1 MSTNILGAYLEKFKD
16 WKYCPPSNHL
26 WTVTFLLSSRGDKQN
41 EVSTFATLYNNI
53 VRVNTLYD
61 ATYSPL
67 WKITTPNGTGDFVIN
82 SQDNNIGL
90 FLVNELSFNGN
101 SVSIQD
107 TQSGAQQQ
115 YTGWLSYGKTQTGRN
130 HNHAAKIKFA
140 QSNWDF
146 IEIFIDRWIAA
157 IGQQGLI
164 EDSSLPNIK
173 ANIIITE
180 YACGVPGKAKNK
192 GTWIPRKKIT
202 LKRAFPKN
210 RQDNKLD
217 YSPDSAGDMKYNL
230 VDFEF
235 DAYEVYYYDIF
246 EVGYNKISSVTTG
259 STSKAETTPVAKA
272 EQSQTTTEPK
282 IGVITNAQ
290 VPAEALNEGASVANS
305 RGTNIA

>member
-246 EVGYNKISSVTTG
+246 DVGYNKISSVTTG

-282 IGVITNAQ
+282 IGIITNAQ

>member
-1 MSTNILGAYLEKFKD
+1 MSTNILGTYLEKFKD
-16 WKYCPPSNHL
+16 WKYCPQSNHL
-26 WTVTFLLSSRGDKQN
+26 WTITFLLSSRGDKQN
-41 EVSTFATLYNNI
+41 DISTFSTLYNNI
-53 VRVNTLYD
+53 LKVNALYD

-67 WKITTPNGTGDFVIN
+67 WKITTPNGAGDFVIN
-82 SQDNNIGL
+82 SQDKNIGL
-90 FLVNELSFNGN
+90 FLANEVSFNAN
-101 SVSIQD
+101 SINIVD

-115 YTGWLSYGKTQTGRN
+115 YTGWFSYGKTQTGRN
-130 HNHAAKIKFA
+130 HNHAGKIRFA
-140 QSNWDF
+140 QTNWDF

-180 YACGVPGKAKNK
+180 YACGVPGRSKNK

-210 RQDNKLD
+210 RQDTKLD
-217 YSPDSAGDMKYNL
+217 YSPDTAGDMKYNV

-246 EVGYNKISSVTTG
+246 DAGY
-259 STSKAETTPVAKA
+259 SKAPAIGSASKSSTTLVAKG

-282 IGVITNAQ
+282 IGVITNANI
-290 VPAEALNEGASVANS
+290 PAEAIDAGASVANS

>member
-1 MSTNILGAYLEKFKD
+1 MSSALNIFLTKLEN
-16 WKYCPPSNHL
+16 WKYCPQSNHL
-26 WTVTFLLSSRGDKQN
+26 WTITFLLSSRGDKQN
-41 EVSTFATLYNNI
+41 EASTFNSLYNNI
-53 VRVNTLYD
+53 LKVNALYD

-67 WKITTPNGTGDFVIN
+67 WKITTPNGATDFVIN
-82 SQDNNIGL
+82 SQDENIGL
-90 FLVNELSFNGN
+90 FLVNEVSFNAN

-130 HNHAAKIKFA
+130 HNHAGKIKFA
-140 QSNWDF
+140 QTNWDF

-180 YACGVPGKAKNK
+180 YACGVPGKSKNK

-202 LKRAFPKN
+202 LKRAFPKD
-210 RQDNKLD
+210 RQATKLD
-217 YSPDSAGDMKYNL
+217 YSPDTAGEMKYNI

-235 DAYEVYYYDIF
+235 DAYEVYYFDIF
-246 EVGYNKISSVTTG
+246 DVGYNKIASSGT
-259 STSKAETTPVAKA
+259 TSKAETTPVAKG
-272 EQSQTTTEPK
+272 EKSQASTEPK

-290 VPAEALNEGASVANS
+290 IPAEAVNAGASVANS
-305 RGTNIA
+305 KGTNIA